1 MYSLDEGEQQAN
13 FEQAFVIQFN
23 LNQRI
28 LPILY
33 LVVFFIEMITQT
45 NQLVAYG
52 VILFIHA
59 FINVMQYQMV
69 RRYFK

>member
-33 LVVFFIEMITQT
+33 LVVFFIEMVTQT
-45 NQLVAYG
+45 NQLVAYA

-59 FINVMQYQMV
+59 FINCMQYQMV